1 VRAVE
6 AEVSP
11 NLGMVQLGGCS
22 PEREKTA
29 AALSKIR
36 REGEASGGR
45 RRRYGRGNGRE
56 GGGAREGSGAGSV
69 SREWTSGRGRALSG
83 SVGGAA
89 ERERKE
95 RGGPAAKVPH
105 GAGRRRGAW
114 PRPVGGALT
123 VSRPVVTRLPRAR
136 AARHC
141 SGNGALAPTGR
152 APVAARV
159 GRPSP
164 DEQ

>member
-56 GGGAREGSGAGSV
+56 GGGAREGGR
-69 SREWTSGRGRALSG
+69 SRVGVEGVDEWARSRF
-83 SVGGAA
+83 
-89 ERERKE
+89 ERL
-95 RGGPAAKVPH
+95 
-105 GAGRRRGAW
+105 GRRRG
-114 PRPVGGALT
+114 REGKKREGGSGRKSA
-123 VSRPVVTRLPRAR
+123 TRRRTA
-136 AARHC
+136 
-141 SGNGALAPTGR
+141 SWGLAPTGGWR
-152 APVAARV
+152 PDCVPAGRDPVASRAGSASLFRQRRA
-159 GRPSP
+159 GADWAGSGGSESGEAEPR
-164 DEQ
+164 